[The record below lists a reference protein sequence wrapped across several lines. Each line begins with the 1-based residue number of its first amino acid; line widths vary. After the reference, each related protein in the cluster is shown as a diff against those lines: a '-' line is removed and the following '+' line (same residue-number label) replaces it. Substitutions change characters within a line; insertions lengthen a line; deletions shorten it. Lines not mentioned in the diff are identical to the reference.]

1 MFKKMNFNFKFFFNL
16 IFNINSHNFFPEF
29 YRKYRERLKNNKI
42 EINDDL
48 KFEAGL
54 SDFTDIDVMYIWKAL
69 NQHLI
74 TKETLTKDE
83 INELLQGIK
92 SSNTEYMK
100 AEIIEQFMIYWNSSS
115 YSDRVKMTTE
125 NAAFNKSISDMA
137 KKF

>member
-1 MFKKMNFNFKFFFNL
+1 M
-16 IFNINSHNFFPEF
+16 
-29 YRKYRERLKNNKI
+29 
-42 EINDDL
+42 
-48 KFEAGL
+48 
-54 SDFTDIDVMYIWKAL
+54 IDVMYIWKAL

-83 INELLQGIK
+83 INELVQGIK

-125 NAAFNKSISDMA
+125 SAAFNKSISDMA

>member
-1 MFKKMNFNFKFFFNL
+1 
-16 IFNINSHNFFPEF
+16 
-29 YRKYRERLKNNKI
+29 
-42 EINDDL
+42 
-48 KFEAGL
+48 
-54 SDFTDIDVMYIWKAL
+54 MYIWKAL

>member
-1 MFKKMNFNFKFFFNL
+1 
-16 IFNINSHNFFPEF
+16 
-29 YRKYRERLKNNKI
+29 
-42 EINDDL
+42 
-48 KFEAGL
+48 
-54 SDFTDIDVMYIWKAL
+54 MYIWKAL

-83 INELLQGIK
+83 INELVQGIK

-115 YSDRVKMTTE
+115 YSDRVKMTTG